1 MASLYTYCIPYDD
14 GAAPN
19 PFWGVCTLAI
29 CKPAIR
35 RTADKGDWVVGT
47 GSRNSPMGD
56 ISNQVV
62 YAMEVTEVLTTA
74 EYDTW
79 SRKSCPN
86 KIPDWKNSDI
96 RRRLGDAI
104 YDYSVS
110 PPRQRQGV
118 HNSGNIETDLSG
130 KNVLLSK
137 KFYYFGN
144 VPQPLPQDLQEIV
157 KQGQGHRVRLNQ
169 PYVGTFLK
177 WIGSLGLEP
186 NRLYGEP
193 EFKLFEDEVNMA
205 GATIRAAC
213 AGKDSVCQH
222 DL

>member
-1 MASLYTYCIPYDD
+1 MTRLYTYCIPYDD

-19 PFWGVCTLAI
+19 PFWGICTLAI

-35 RTADKGDWVVGT
+35 RTAEKGDWVVGT
-47 GSRNSPMGD
+47 GSRNSPVGD

-62 YAMEVTEVLTTA
+62 YAMEVTEVQTMA
-74 EYDTW
+74 EYDMW
-79 SRKSCPN
+79 VRKELPK
-86 KIPDWKNSDI
+86 KIPDWTNSDE

-130 KNVLLSK
+130 NNVLLSRH
-137 KFYYFGN
+137 FYYFGN
-144 VPQPLPQDLQEIV
+144 APRPLPQDLQEIV
-157 KQGQGHRVRLNQ
+157 KQGQGHRVKLNIA
-169 PYVGTFLK
+169 YVGLFLK
-177 WIGSLGLEP
+177 WIDNLGLEP

-193 EFKLFEDEVNMA
+193 QFKLFDDEENVV
-205 GATIRAAC
+205 GASIRAAC
-213 AGKDSVCQH
+213 AASPEGNEAT
-222 DL
+222 